1 MSATAKFY
9 TAFFIAL
16 AVVIGAS
23 YYVGYRAGI
32 RHERAISHVLRVP
45 TYPRAP

>member
-16 AVVIGAS
+16 AIVIAIA
-23 YYVGYRAGI
+23 YAIGYRVGS
-32 RHERAISHVLRVP
+32 SHARIVTVRSPQASVHRTP
-45 TYPRAP
+45 